1 MLTRTPTMMMKMI
14 MWYSVKTTTHQP
26 LSKQLQYR
34 ILQLKRPRTRQ
45 TPKMAT
51 MIDLASPL
59 FSKTQMVVLETPL
72 SRTLVQPMAVLI
84 MAMALHNKTC
94 NNTTMIVLI
103 TVVVMIAAI
112 VDTKVVKTMV
122 VVAIIITDAM
132 TTEDTV
138 VIDAKTTNMEMIV
151 AVAMVAAT
159 GTIDVVD
166 TTTETVEVAQ
176 ATMIKVATEAMV
188 SRIEVPE
195 ETIIVNN
202 SHMISSIE
210 TKLTLTLI
218 IDFTT
223 RTILI
228 SSVEPLIKRK
238 RPSIS
243 KFTCS
248 KAVQERLPKIAPLST
263 KEKKRLK

>member
-1 MLTRTPTMMMKMI
+1 MMMKMI
-14 MWYSVKTTTHQP
+14 MWYSAKTTTHQP
-26 LSKQLQYR
+26 LSKQPQYR
-34 ILQLKRPRTRQ
+34 ILQRKRPRTRQ

-51 MIDLASPL
+51 MIDLASLL
-59 FSKTQMVVLETPL
+59 FSKTQMVFLETPL
-72 SRTLVQPMAVLI
+72 SRTLAQPMAVLI

-112 VDTKVVKTMV
+112 VDTKEVKTMV
-122 VVAIIITDAM
+122 AVAIIITDAM

-138 VIDAKTTNMEMIV
+138 VIDAKTTNMEMIA

-159 GTIDVVD
+159 GTIDVAD

-176 ATMIKVATEAMV
+176 ATMIKVATEAMVV

-263 KEKKRLK
+263 REKKRLK